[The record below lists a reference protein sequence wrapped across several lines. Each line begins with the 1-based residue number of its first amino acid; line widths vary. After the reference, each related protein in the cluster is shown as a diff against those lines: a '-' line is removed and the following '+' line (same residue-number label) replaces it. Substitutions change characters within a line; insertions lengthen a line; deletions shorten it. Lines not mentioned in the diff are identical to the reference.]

1 MTRGNFLTERM
12 LDSLKAREIVSR
24 RFPCPDPAAVVR
36 RASRVR
42 EILLSSFR
50 PSLATVLSVLLA
62 APATSTTD
70 SPSVPPPSLRESL
83 PLPSLTRDRL
93 HAALEALA
101 REDSSSFLAESP
113 PDLSDEGILA
123 NAPVLAFGSPAAVRE
138 PTVFLIAASDDADV
152 QGSLR
157 RLFDI
162 LPPSAANVLQAPS
175 FFSPNALA
183 VLRASDDPA
192 LRRTKADLLL
202 GAGVFSAAEHWFLTS
217 ESPVRLRSLQTRAPA
232 DGASQKFREAATEL
246 SDDVARAPGREF
258 ALNYLEALERVLDPV
273 EVRALGLDLWA
284 LDKNRAAFESG
295 ALDASSYVQ
304 KLLER
309 VESLNAASGASTR
322 QMRRLAEL
330 SALEEDLDFE
340 EALRERDRLIER
352 LHTVL
357 SAREND
363 LLMNQTEA
371 FAEGRLA
378 PAGHARGLLR
388 QAREEGIPQE
398 SFSHFFRFFRY
409 AELAGELDFRALS
422 DEIRRWGDDL
432 LGAGR
437 NNASQAALLNLAR
450 DERALRRTFET
461 GAGLDQ
467 APWSV
472 WRDVPARA
480 DAAAQAVGLTAPQ
493 PAFPWIS
500 TLGALE
506 EVSRVRRERNRAM
519 ADVLL
524 SRLGGSVTTVVSS
537 PETASS
543 LRRAVWE
550 KGTDVVTL
558 VPLPGGPA
566 DGASQKSR
574 GGAADLARAWGLP
587 RLVWG
592 DGGTSARAVAALW
605 ENLSLLLR
613 VAGTDERRT
622 PEPDNTFL
630 RRFALRVR
638 VGIPKRQGE
647 GGEMRILSR
656 GEGLPPVS
664 LLWRWRTLG
673 NGGAGPTYH
682 QGGAD
687 GAGEVFHPLGE
698 VSTLRGRR
706 QLFVRPLPGF
716 LGPWRWVQAQF
727 RGAQRATRRFF
738 AMQKEPALLAGIWML
753 GGLALSA
760 FAGVVSAAL
769 VVSWMIVG
777 VLVLVGVVMF
787 GGGGESREGLIEKLK
802 ALWKGRGAVRE
813 RILRRV
819 VLKRR

>member
-1 MTRGNFLTERM
+1 
-12 LDSLKAREIVSR
+12 
-24 RFPCPDPAAVVR
+24 
-36 RASRVR
+36 
-42 EILLSSFR
+42 
-50 PSLATVLSVLLA
+50 
-62 APATSTTD
+62 
-70 SPSVPPPSLRESL
+70 
-83 PLPSLTRDRL
+83 
-93 HAALEALA
+93 LEALA

-113 PDLSDEGILA
+113 PDLCGEGVLA
-123 NAPVLAFGSPAAVRE
+123 NAPVLAFGSLAAVRWPTAPAGNVTALAGNAAGE
-138 PTVFLIAASDDADV
+138 RPAGERPTVLLIEASEDAAV
-152 QGSLR
+152 QASLR
-157 RLFDI
+157 RLFEI
-162 LPPSAANVLQAPS
+162 LPSSTANVLQAPS

-183 VLRASDDPA
+183 ALRTPEDPA

-202 GAGVFSAAEHWFLTS
+202 AAGVFSAAEHWFLTS
-217 ESPVRLRSLQTRAPA
+217 ESPVRLRGLLARAPA
-232 DGASQKFREAATEL
+232 EQP
-246 SDDVARAPGREF
+246 DDVARAPNRGY
-258 ALNYLEALERVLDPV
+258 ALNYLEALERVLDAV

-284 LDKNRAAFESG
+284 LDRNRAAFESG

-309 VESLNAASGASTR
+309 VASLNAVSGASTR

-330 SALEEDLDFE
+330 SVLEEGLDFE

-352 LHTVL
+352 LHAVL

-363 LLMNQTEA
+363 FLLSQTEA
-371 FAEGRLA
+371 FSEGRLA
-378 PAGHARGLLR
+378 PADHARGILR
-388 QAREEGIPQE
+388 QARREGIPQK
-398 SFSHFFRFFRY
+398 SFSHFFQFFRY

-422 DEIRRWGDDL
+422 EEIRRWGDDL
-432 LGAGR
+432 LGDGR
-437 NNASQAALLNLAR
+437 NTASQTALLNLAR
-450 DERALRRTFET
+450 DERALRRTFDT

-467 APWSV
+467 APWPA

-493 PAFPWIS
+493 PAFPWAS

-506 EVSRVRRERNRAM
+506 EVARVRRERNRAM

-550 KGTDVVTL
+550 KGMNVVTL
-558 VPLPGGPA
+558 APLPAGPA
-566 DGASQKSR
+566 DGAGQKFR

-587 RLVWG
+587 RLAWG
-592 DGGTSARAVAALW
+592 DGETSARAVAALW

-613 VAGTDERRT
+613 VAGTDERRP
-622 PEPDNTFL
+622 PEPDNAFL

-647 GGEMRILSR
+647 DGEIRISSR

-664 LLWRWRTLG
+664 LLWRWRTPG
-673 NGGAGPTYH
+673 YGGAVPTFRE
-682 QGGAD
+682 GEAA
-687 GAGEVFHPLGE
+687 GAGEGFRALGE
-698 VSTLRGRR
+698 VSTSRGRR
-706 QLFVRPLPGF
+706 RLLVRPLPGF
-716 LGPWRWVQAQF
+716 WGPWRWVQAQF

-738 AMQKEPALLAGIWML
+738 AMQKEPVLLAGIWMA

-813 RILRRV
+813 RILRRI
-819 VLKRR
+819 LKKS